1 MKIAQITYLVN
12 DYDEAIDY
20 FTRRLRFTLVE
31 DTPLGEG
38 KRWVRVAPSKSG
50 GTELLLAEAVNTEQ
64 EAHIGN
70 QTGGRVFL
78 FLQTDDF
85 SADYQYMKN
94 AGVHFIEEPRSEVY
108 GMVVVF
114 EDIYGNKWDLIQPK
128 SN

>member
-1 MKIAQITYLVN
+1 MKINQIAYLVKN
-12 DYDEAIDY
+12 YDEAIDY
-20 FTRRLRFTLVE
+20 FTRCLRFTLVE

-38 KRWVRVAPSKSG
+38 KRWVRVAPSISG
-50 GTELLLAEAVNTEQ
+50 GCELLLAEAVNDEQ
-64 EAHIGN
+64 KAHIGN

-85 SADYQYMKN
+85 CAEYQYMKD
-94 AGVHFIEEPRSEVY
+94 AGVKFLEEPRSEVY

-128 SN
+128 SH